1 MTLFAFVLV
10 FASVFLHVAWN
21 FISKSTKPSLAFY
34 MLMSGTAALI
44 WLPFFLTSDLRLS
57 SLPLYFFLFYLG
69 SVASEVM
76 YVAGLAYAYRRGDIS
91 LVYPLVRAIPV
102 LLVAAVT
109 ILFGLGR
116 TPGRLA
122 LLGMLII
129 TLGCILMPLKRFR
142 DFKRS
147 NYMNWIIIFI
157 LLGAVG
163 TTGYTIL
170 DSSAMALIRQ
180 TMERNNVSDLLAY
193 LFMVEAGLTVGQMF
207 FVVSIRR
214 EREEFRRLFLH
225 SVSPVLAGI
234 CSSCAYGLILFAMA
248 YVTNVSYIQAF
259 RQMSLPLGFFAGILI
274 LKESHSTPKVFGI
287 VLIVLGLIMVS
298 LG

>member
-142 DFKRS
+142 DFKLS
-147 NYMNWIIIFI
+147 NYMDWIIIFI

-170 DSSAMALIRQ
+170 DSSAMNSIGAYSHGELIRQ
-180 TMERNNVSDLLAY
+180 MDWSRTLLEFEKKEKLKNRAA
-193 LFMVEAGLTVGQMF
+193 LSVVVGVIGVWMT
-207 FVVSIRR
+207 RR
-214 EREEFRRLFLH
+214 RPTA
-225 SVSPVLAGI
+225 S
-234 CSSCAYGLILFAMA
+234 CS
-248 YVTNVSYIQAF
+248 
-259 RQMSLPLGFFAGILI
+259 
-274 LKESHSTPKVFGI
+274 
-287 VLIVLGLIMVS
+287 
-298 LG
+298 